1 MAYISTEEVKKVR
14 DAIKAEFP
22 NYKWS
27 ITQSNH
33 SSLNISLLSADFEV
47 NFGDHNNSC
56 MPVNHYHLD
65 RFYEEKVVSV
75 FKKVEELMKKN
86 APYFDES
93 DSMTDYFNCAYYYD
107 FSIGKWDK
115 PYVCKK

>member
-22 NYKWS
+22 NYKQS
-27 ITQSNH
+27 ITQSH
-33 SSLNISLLSADFEV
+33 HLSLNVSLLSADFEV
-47 NFGDHNNSC
+47 NFGDHNNRC

-65 RFYEEKVVSV
+65 RFYEEKVANV

-86 APYFDES
+86 AHYFDDS
-93 DSMTDYFNCAYYYD
+93 DSITDYFNLSY
-107 FSIGKWDK
+107 
-115 PYVCKK
+115 